1 MFFLLCFFN
10 PFSFGKVV
18 FPCGINFAM
27 YHEKVVID
35 EFNKF
40 NPRKFCNP

>member
-1 MFFLLCFFN
+1 L
-10 PFSFGKVV
+10 GKVV
-18 FPCGINFAM
+18 FPCGVDFAM

-40 NPRKFCNP
+40 NPREFCNP